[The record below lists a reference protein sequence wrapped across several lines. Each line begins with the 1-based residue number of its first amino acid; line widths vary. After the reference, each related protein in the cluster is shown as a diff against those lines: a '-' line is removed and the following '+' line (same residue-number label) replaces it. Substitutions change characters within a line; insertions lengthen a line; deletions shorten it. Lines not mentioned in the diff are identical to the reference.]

1 MGWRAIFLTSAVFST
16 VSYFVIRRCPETRAA
31 DPRHT
36 SPDRAGLL
44 VFTIAMIALQIWM
57 TKGEDIGWSSSTAL
71 TLLVIAVLSTTAFV
85 YIETRPDNTHPF
97 IDFQLFTNRTFT
109 GCLISNMLLNGTA
122 AGMVLVVSLVLQT
135 AGTLTALQVGNLTI
149 GYAIGLILFIRLGE
163 KLLQRCGPRTAMIIG
178 CVIAAVG
185 VAMMLPTNTLQSTY
199 IWLTIAGFSLY
210 GIGVGIYAT
219 PSTDTA
225 LANLPDAM
233 GAAGSGLYKMSS
245 TIGGA
250 FGLALT
256 SAIYLNIRGRG
267 EGADWITHLLDF
279 AGRQDNLANR
289 EGAMLALLLNV
300 VALLI
305 AVISVAWAVPREQ
318 KTLT

>member
-1 MGWRAIFLTSAVFST
+1 
-16 VSYFVIRRCPETRAA
+16 
-31 DPRHT
+31 
-36 SPDRAGLL
+36 
-44 VFTIAMIALQIWM
+44 MIALQIWM